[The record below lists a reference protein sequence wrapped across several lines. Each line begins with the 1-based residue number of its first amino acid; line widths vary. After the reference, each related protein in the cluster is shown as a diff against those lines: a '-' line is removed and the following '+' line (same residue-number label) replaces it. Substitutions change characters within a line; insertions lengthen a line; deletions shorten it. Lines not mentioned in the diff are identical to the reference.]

1 MALNENDLVK
11 VVDELRLKGYTD
23 NFIIQDNLV
32 FSTNMNQG
40 FVEDE
45 VIIEGAY
52 QFDISEDAFDTQN
65 LFAVFIPKYQLRG
78 LIIDL
83 LGMYFYLEDQPITKI
98 LRDAPLVSYVFNSQY
113 PDMKY
118 GLKKITPS
126 EFNADSNRYVLR
138 IGFPDFP
145 ECPAGTAFTMLG
157 FDKQTQQYV
166 WLATS
171 ILKKGQVKRIEFNE
185 YNKEIM

>member
-98 LRDAPLVSYVFNSQY
+98 LRDAPPVSYVFNSQY